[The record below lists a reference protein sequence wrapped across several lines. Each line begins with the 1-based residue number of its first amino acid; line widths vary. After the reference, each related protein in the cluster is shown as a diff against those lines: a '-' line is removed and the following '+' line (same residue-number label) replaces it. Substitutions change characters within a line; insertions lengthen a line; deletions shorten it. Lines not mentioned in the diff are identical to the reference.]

1 MNYLLTIR
9 NLRQNTIMRDFN
21 FIKEKIKKK
30 DEIWSFNKESF
41 QPIEGNIDRDDSSSS
56 LGIQVPKFRE
66 SSNVMSI

>member
-1 MNYLLTIR
+1 
-9 NLRQNTIMRDFN
+9 MRDFN

-41 QPIEGNIDRDDSSSS
+41 QPIEENIDRDDSSSG

>member
-41 QPIEGNIDRDDSSSS
+41 QPIEENIDRDDSSSG